1 MDSLTL
7 IRHNSFQNQSNWK
20 STHTFASRP
29 LIFKLQKEDLKF
41 NDISVSWS
49 SPKSNLENNFLG
61 FAKLRAF
68 GAYVP
73 YVPMPLTCLRASNYY
88 VPTCLS
94 VWNYYVSSCLCAWN
108 YYVPTCL
115 RAFVP
120 TCLRALRVSKLYV
133 PLSLNTLIYKP
144 SCPLL
149 LRAYVP

>member
-20 STHTFASRP
+20 STHIFASRP

-73 YVPMPLTCLRASNYY
+73 YVPMPLTCLRAY
-88 VPTCLS
+88 VP
-94 VWNYYVSSCLCAWN
+94 SCL
-108 YYVPTCL
+108 
-115 RAFVP
+115 
-120 TCLRALRVSKLYV
+120 K
-133 PLSLNTLIYKP
+133 
-144 SCPLL
+144 L
-149 LRAYVP
+149 LRAYVPKCLELLRVFVPMCLKLLRAYVSTCLRAYVPTCFTCL